1 MPTRHL
7 IIGTGIAGLSAAE
20 EIRRR
25 DASAQ
30 ITMVGAEPHPFYSR
44 PGLAYFLSRE
54 IPERELVLRTPEEL
68 RELRLDRLDG
78 VVVRLRPAA
87 REAELADG
95 TRLAY
100 DRTLFA
106 TGAASVAP
114 EFPGA
119 ELKGVVRL
127 DNLDDARRIVRLA
140 RGARSAVVVGGGSTA
155 LEIVDGLRA
164 LGLRT
169 HYFLRGDRYWAR
181 VLDPVESALV
191 EERLGGN
198 GVVLHHFTEVRR
210 AVGRRG
216 KLSAVELR
224 SGPELKCDLLAVA
237 IGVRPRIDL
246 AQAAGLDMQRGIITD
261 EYLETSEP
269 DHYAAG
275 DVAQAMDPQ
284 TRTSGL
290 DTLWTSAVEMG
301 RTAGANMC
309 DAHVAY
315 RKRVAMNVTR
325 MAGLPATIIGSV
337 GTAVDDPDLLTI
349 TRGQSERWTT
359 DTSSWTLSDEHAGDR
374 LRVVMG
380 QRSIVGAV
388 IIGDQTLSRP
398 LTHIIQEEV
407 DVSTLRPM
415 LEGRPRAAMPLL
427 VDFIRGFD
435 DRGQHAPRGGTPWSA
450 R

>member
-1 MPTRHL
+1 
-7 IIGTGIAGLSAAE
+7 
-20 EIRRR
+20 
-25 DASAQ
+25 
-30 ITMVGAEPHPFYSR
+30 MVGAEPHPFYSR

-54 IPERELVLRTPEEL
+54 IPERQLVLRTPEEL
-68 RELRLDRLDG
+68 RELRLERLDG
-78 VVVRLRPAA
+78 TVVRLRPAV
-87 REAELADG
+87 RDAELADG

-100 DRTLFA
+100 DRALIA

-155 LEIVDGLRA
+155 LEMVDGLRA

-181 VLDPVESALV
+181 VLDPVESDLV
-191 EERLGGN
+191 EARLARD

-216 KLSAVELR
+216 KLVAVETR
-224 SGPELKCDLLAVA
+224 SGSELKCDLLAVA
-237 IGVRPRIDL
+237 IGVRPRLDL
-246 AQAAGLDMQRGIITD
+246 AQSAGLDMQRGITTD
-261 EYLETSEP
+261 GYLETSEP

-275 DVAQAMDPQ
+275 DVAQAVDPQ

-290 DTLWTSAVEMG
+290 DTLWASAVEMG
-301 RTAGANMC
+301 RIAGANMC
-309 DAHVAY
+309 DARVPY
-315 RKRVAMNVTR
+315 RTRVAMNVTR
-325 MAGLPATIIGSV
+325 LAGLPATIVGSV
-337 GTAVDDPDLLTI
+337 GGAVDDPDLLTI

-359 DTSSWTLSDEHAGDR
+359 DTSSWTVADENAGDR

-380 QRSIVGAV
+380 QRTIVGVV
-388 IIGDQTLSRP
+388 IIGDQRLSRP

-407 DVSTLRPM
+407 DISALRAM
-415 LEGRPRAAMPLL
+415 LDARPRAAMPLL
-427 VDFIRGFD
+427 LDFIRGFD
-435 DRGQHAPRGGTPWSA
+435 DRGGHPPGGGTQWSA